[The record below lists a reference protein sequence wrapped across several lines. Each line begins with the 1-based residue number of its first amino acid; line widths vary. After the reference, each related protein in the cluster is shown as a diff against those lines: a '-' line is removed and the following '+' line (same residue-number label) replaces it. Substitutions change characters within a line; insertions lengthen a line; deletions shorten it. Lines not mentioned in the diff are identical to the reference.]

1 MSVKSLTAENRKEG
15 AKSRRDI
22 ARYLVF
28 LVLSVITGTNYL
40 LGQPVN
46 HAESKSYTA
55 QDIHTVT
62 FFTEGWEFSLPV
74 LELGSSQRLICK
86 FDLFSRDPRNYR
98 YTIVHC
104 DADWNPSRLV
114 TSEYLEG
121 FEDNS
126 INDYAFSINTTIP
139 YINYRLVLPNENVLI
154 RISGNFL
161 LKVWEEGKKDQ
172 PVLIKPF
179 YVTEKEVEITGEI
192 QKATYEGYNGASQQ
206 VAFAMSYPGFAIPD
220 PLNEIKTVVMQNS
233 RQDNQLTKLKP
244 TFIRQNQLVFE
255 DKINLFKGG
264 NEFRNFNAKNLQ
276 TNGMGIRAMEFRDP
290 YYYLFLETDQ
300 SRRSDPY
307 LTRNDLNGSFLVKN
321 DRVTDSDLES
331 DYINVHFSL
340 APPDLVTDDLIFI
353 FGALTDWQCLPGN
366 QMIYQPNTKLYEAD
380 LLLKQGFYDYQY
392 MVLNKDAKAI
402 DATFLEGSH
411 VETENNYHI
420 FVYYRGFSSRY
431 DRLIGYRVLNSI
443 NR

>member
-1 MSVKSLTAENRKEG
+1 MKI
-15 AKSRRDI
+15 AKHL
-22 ARYLVF
+22 AC
-28 LVLSVITGTNYL
+28 LVLSVVICTGYL
-40 LGQPVN
+40 LGQPIKPNVG
-46 HAESKSYTA
+46 KSDTA
-55 QDIHTVT
+55 QDIHTVL

-74 LELGSSQRLICK
+74 LELGSSRRLICK
-86 FDLFSRDPRNYR
+86 FDLFARDPKNYR

-121 FEDNS
+121 FADNT
-126 INDYAFSINTTIP
+126 INDYDFSINTTVP

-154 RISGNFL
+154 RLSGNYL
-161 LKVWEEGKKDQ
+161 LKVWEDGKKDQ

-179 YVTEKEVEITGEI
+179 YVTEKEVEITGEV
-192 QKATYEGYNGASQQ
+192 QKATYEGYSGASQQ
-206 VAFAMSYPGFAIPD
+206 MTFAVNYPGFPISD

-233 RQDNQLTKLKP
+233 RSDNRLIQLKP

-255 DKINLFKGG
+255 DKINPFRGG

-276 TNGMGIRAMEFRDP
+276 TNGMGIRAIEFRDP
-290 YYYLFLETDQ
+290 YYFLFLETDQ
-300 SRRSDPY
+300 SRRNEQY

-321 DRVTDSDLES
+321 DRVSDSDLES
-331 DYINVHFSL
+331 DYIYVHFSL
-340 APPDLVTDDLIFI
+340 APPDLVSNDQIFI

-366 QMIYQPNTKLYEAD
+366 QMIYQPDTKLYEAD

-392 MVLNKDAKAI
+392 VIINKDTKAI
-402 DATFLEGSH
+402 DATFMEGSH

-431 DRLIGYRVLNSI
+431 DRLIGYRMINSI

>member
-1 MSVKSLTAENRKEG
+1 MKITKH
-15 AKSRRDI
+15 I
-22 ARYLVF
+22 AS
-28 LVLSVITGTNYL
+28 LVLSLITGISFL
-40 LGQPVN
+40 IGQP
-46 HAESKSYTA
+46 AKQGEYKSFIA
-55 QDIHTVT
+55 PEIHTVL
-62 FFTEGWEFSLPV
+62 FFPEGWEFSLPV
-74 LELGSSQRLICK
+74 IELGSAQKLICK

-121 FEDNS
+121 FADNT

-139 YINYRLVLPNENVLI
+139 YINYRLILPNENVLI
-154 RISGNFL
+154 RLSGNYL

-179 YVTEKEVEITGEI
+179 YVTEKQVEVNGIV
-192 QKATYEGYNGASQQ
+192 QKATYEGYSGASQQ
-206 VAFAMSYPGFAIPD
+206 VAFTISYPRFAIPD

-233 RQDNQLTKLKP
+233 RSDNRLFHMKP

-255 DKINLFKGG
+255 EKMNPYKGG

-276 TNGMGIRAMEFRDP
+276 TNGMGIRAIEFRDP

-300 SRRSDPY
+300 SRRKESY

-321 DRVTDSDLES
+321 DRVSDSDLES
-331 DYINVHFSL
+331 DYIYVHFTL
-340 APPDLVTDDLIFI
+340 VPPDQVTNDQIFV
-353 FGALTDWQCLPGN
+353 FGALTDWQCLPAN
-366 QMIYQPNTKLYEAD
+366 QMTFQQDTKMYEAD

-392 MVLNKDAKAI
+392 VILKDTKAI

-411 VETENNYHI
+411 VETENNYPV
-420 FVYYRGFSSRY
+420 FVYYRGFSARY
-431 DRLIGYRVLNSI
+431 DRLIAYRVLNSLA
-443 NR
+443 R